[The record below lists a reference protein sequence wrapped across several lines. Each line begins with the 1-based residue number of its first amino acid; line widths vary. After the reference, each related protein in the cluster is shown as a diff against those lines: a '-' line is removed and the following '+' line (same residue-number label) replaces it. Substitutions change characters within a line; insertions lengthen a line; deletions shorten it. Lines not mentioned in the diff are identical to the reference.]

1 MDNRPIGIFDS
12 GVGGLTA
19 LKALRDLLP
28 GEDTI
33 YFGDSGRMP
42 YGGRPREELLKI
54 AEQDAEFLGRQNV
67 KAILAAC
74 GTTDSNALPH
84 LQAIFDIPVF
94 GVIAPAAAAAAAA
107 TRSGSIGVISTEAT
121 ARSGAYSRA
130 LLAIDPSLRV
140 ITRGCPLI
148 APISEAGHTDKDDPE
163 LRSALAE
170 YLADIADE
178 KMDTLLLGCT
188 HYPLVSDAI
197 SDFVGGAVTLIDCGA
212 EGASALARYLFT
224 NDMLSGD
231 SRGGRATYYTS
242 GNEKAF
248 ASVAGIFLGGSI
260 ADSVRGIAPFKL

>member
-94 GVIAPAAAAAAAA
+94 GVIAPAAAAASPSNPMTIVAA
-107 TRSGSIGVISTEAT
+107 TDALVSPAVPEASVSITLDNPP
-121 ARSGAYSRA
+121 
-130 LLAIDPSLRV
+130 LLT
-140 ITRGCPLI
+140 ITR
-148 APISEAGHTDKDDPE
+148 
-163 LRSALAE
+163 
-170 YLADIADE
+170 
-178 KMDTLLLGCT
+178 
-188 HYPLVSDAI
+188 
-197 SDFVGGAVTLIDCGA
+197 
-212 EGASALARYLFT
+212 
-224 NDMLSGD
+224 
-231 SRGGRATYYTS
+231 
-242 GNEKAF
+242 
-248 ASVAGIFLGGSI
+248 SI
-260 ADSVRGIAPFKL
+260 L